1 MEKLKIGVVG
11 AGWVSQV
18 IHLPLLKK
26 MQDIELVAV
35 SDRDKAKA
43 KNVATR
49 FGIQRF
55 YGNLEEMLK
64 FEDLSAVVICS
75 STDAHKEHAIMALE
89 AGKDIFVEKPL
100 ARKFSE
106 AKEIVATAVKE
117 KRKLMVGMNNR
128 FRPDVMV
135 LRSIVEAGDLG
146 KIFFVKAGWLKRIN
160 TDTKWMTKKEKSGGG
175 VFIDLGIVMLDLSLW
190 MMGYQDVKRAT
201 AEMYKHTM
209 TTVEDSCVA
218 WCSLAN
224 HATLSLEVS
233 WTFHSENDFFYCDL
247 IGTNGSASINPL
259 RIYRSIDGNV
269 VNLTPMKQDMFHNS
283 FLKSYE
289 NELKHFFGAVRG
301 LHPIISTGD
310 EAVKRMEI
318 VDAIYRSAKSGKE
331 QRITKTK

>member
-201 AEMYKHTM
+201 
-209 TTVEDSCVA
+209 S
-218 WCSLAN
+218 
-224 HATLSLEVS
+224 
-233 WTFHSENDFFYCDL
+233 
-247 IGTNGSASINPL
+247 
-259 RIYRSIDGNV
+259 
-269 VNLTPMKQDMFHNS
+269 
-283 FLKSYE
+283 
-289 NELKHFFGAVRG
+289 
-301 LHPIISTGD
+301 
-310 EAVKRMEI
+310 
-318 VDAIYRSAKSGKE
+318 
-331 QRITKTK
+331 